1 MQDDSCICFEF
12 SRKKSPKRIYYKM
25 KEELYMSDKMKKGI
39 RKAAFILGGMALGLA
54 YYYFVGCKTGG

>member
-1 MQDDSCICFEF
+1 
-12 SRKKSPKRIYYKM
+12 M

-39 RKAAFILGGMALGLA
+39 RKATFIVGGMALGLA

>member
-1 MQDDSCICFEF
+1 
-12 SRKKSPKRIYYKM
+12 M

-39 RKAAFILGGMALGLA
+39 RKAAFIVGGMALGLA

>member
-1 MQDDSCICFEF
+1 MIPASVLG
-12 SRKKSPKRIYYKM
+12 SAGKSLLKGIYYKM

-39 RKAAFILGGMALGLA
+39 RKAAFIVGGMVLGLA

>member
-1 MQDDSCICFEF
+1 
-12 SRKKSPKRIYYKM
+12 
-25 KEELYMSDKMKKGI
+25 MSDKMKKRI